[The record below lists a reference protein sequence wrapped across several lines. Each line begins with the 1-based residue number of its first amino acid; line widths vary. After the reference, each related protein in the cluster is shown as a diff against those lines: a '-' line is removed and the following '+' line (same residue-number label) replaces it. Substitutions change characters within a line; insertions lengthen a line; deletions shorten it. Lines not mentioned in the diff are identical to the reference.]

1 MAVIKPPIT
10 GDETADSWSYNTTQ
24 RLEDIDAILS
34 SFTLFS
40 WVIEEDEN
48 GKIIFKKDD
57 VTKMRLDADGNLE
70 IAGILSSSVSF

>member
-10 GDETADSWSYNTTQ
+10 GDETVDSWTFNTTQ
-24 RLEDIDAILS
+24 RIEDIDAILAS
-34 SFTLFS
+34 LNIYS

-48 GKIIFKKDD
+48 GKLIFIKDN

-70 IAGILSSSVSF
+70 IAGTVTPSVSF